1 MERKKRV
8 DILTVSS
15 NALIILVCS
24 AITAITLTISC
35 FLHYNKNEI
44 SFIFDLI
51 SAGFFAIVIGQI
63 IIPKIIKTVNEKEEN
78 DCKYLDLTCKYQRH
92 LTKTGIE
99 LVYEKRK
106 GTEEDGYYC
115 DLFEEFNTLYKN
127 KEHNSPDNPIKI
139 IGVALEAFFKD
150 NLDNTDNLSNVITK
164 FCTSAYFQVMFCTSS
179 NRELK
184 ARLEFVNDKCKTK
197 INLEDT
203 PIIKQIN
210 TTKNII
216 KKLQDIKGNSEHL
229 KYTQYGFTPYAT
241 IIIINEHIYYTPNV
255 LDYLSYLPLEEQEL
269 RNKYGEHNNADLS
282 LCIKKDSEYGKRLV
296 DLFDSLWQNASSQ
309 QHDKKS

>member
-1 MERKKRV
+1 MERKKRA
-8 DILTVSS
+8 DMITISS
-15 NALIILVCS
+15 NALIILICS
-24 AITAITLTISC
+24 AITAITLTVSC
-35 FLHYNKNEI
+35 FLHYNKNEMF
-44 SFIFDLI
+44 FIFDMI

-63 IIPKIIKTVNEKEEN
+63 IIPKIMKTVNKKEES

-115 DLFEEFNTLYKN
+115 DLFDEFNSLFKN

-150 NLDNTDNLSNVITK
+150 NPENTDNLSNVIASL
-164 FCTSAYFQVMFCTSS
+164 CSSAYFQIMFCTPS

-184 ARLEFVNDKCKTK
+184 ARLEFVNDKCETK

-203 PIIKQIN
+203 PIINQIN
-210 TTKNII
+210 TTKYII
-216 KKLQDIKGNSEHL
+216 NKLQSIKDNNEHL
-229 KYTQYGFTPYAT
+229 KYIQYGFSPYAT

-255 LDYLSYLPLEEQEL
+255 LDYLSYLPFGEQK
-269 RNKYGEHNNADLS
+269 RNEYGEYNNADLS

-296 DLFDSLWQNASSQ
+296 DLFDSLWQNANSQ
-309 QHDKKS
+309 PHDKK